1 MKKANRICIFL
12 YGLFC
17 CLTMVFLTREIY
29 RDHTEEPSAT
39 QEESPQVAVPS
50 NTTKQYKYVVV
61 EEANTL
67 TVYYVKDHIKYLS
80 TDISVSNL
88 PQDLQ
93 EKVAEGLQFID
104 EKSLY
109 DFLENYSS

>member
-12 YGLFC
+12 YGLLC
-17 CLTMVFLTREIY
+17 IVTMGALSVEIY
-29 RDHTEEPSAT
+29 KDNTIEPIVQKEEPKK
-39 QEESPQVAVPS
+39 AVPS
-50 NTTKQYKYVVV
+50 NVTKQYKYVVV
-61 EEANTL
+61 EEADTL

-88 PQDLQ
+88 PKDLQ
-93 EKVAEGLQFID
+93 EKVVEGIHFYD